1 METIQTYMRRGQTVL
16 RRIRTDRR
24 FYNALRVAVYTLT
37 GFLLSAGSIR
47 NMPLPLPLALLC
59 ASAGWPSV
67 CIAVGGVLGYWCFWG
82 SAFDQGVMWLAAGML
97 AVLIMG
103 DKPVTEQV
111 PLLRPA
117 VAALITAVV
126 GLVSQIWLGD
136 TTSVAM
142 YLLRLALAAG
152 ATRCFDLTARRKDPI
167 ADWLSAGIGV
177 LALAQVIIFQY
188 VGLGYVAAGALA
200 IVGTFPAAALAGLAL
215 DLAQITAM
223 PMTAVACVCFFLR
236 LLPGIKRWL
245 LYIAPGVVYIGVMA
259 ACGKWDIYPLAGLLL
274 GGVVAFFLP
283 GQKRIA
289 HRRGETGVAQVRL
302 EMVANTFSQT
312 QQLLLEVPEVPVDLQ
327 TLLLRTEER
336 ACNSCPCK
344 KGCKN
349 REQVE
354 SMDPQILYKPLLNSQ
369 DLPFQCRKSGRLLQ
383 ELRRTQELL
392 RTITADRKRQAE
404 YRSAVIQQYR
414 FLYQYLQTLS
424 DSLGRRTGR
433 TYARY
438 KPEVSFCAN
447 RKGQE
452 NGDRCFSFA
461 GVGHRHYVVLC
472 DGMGT
477 GLGAAEEG
485 RIAGGMLKKLL
496 TAGFPAEHALQ
507 SLNSLCALRGAAG
520 AATVDLC
527 ELELDSGKGCI
538 YKWGAAP
545 SYLLSALGTEKIGT
559 ATPPPGLSVTE
570 SRETAY
576 RLSLRRGETLV
587 MLSDGVGGEDALRL
601 CFAAPDMQPEDLA
614 AMVLDAGSRVGSD
627 DATVAVVRLLS
638 DLPR

>member
-16 RRIRTDRR
+16 RQIRTDRR
-24 FYNALRVAVYTLT
+24 FYNALRVAIYILA
-37 GFLLSAGSIR
+37 GFLLSAASIR
-47 NMPLPLPLALLC
+47 NLPLPLPLSLLC

-67 CIAVGGVLGYWCFWG
+67 CIAVGGVLGYWHFWG
-82 SAFDQGVMWLAAGML
+82 SGFEQGIMWLASGMV

-103 DKPVTEQV
+103 DRPVTERV

-117 VAALITAVV
+117 VATLITAVV
-126 GLVSQIWLGD
+126 GLGCQIWLGD
-136 TTSVAM
+136 TTSVPM
-142 YLLRLALAAG
+142 YLLRLALTAG

-167 ADWLSAGIGV
+167 ADWLSAGLGV
-177 LALAQVIIFQY
+177 LALAQVVIFRY

-200 IVGTFPAAALAGLAL
+200 VAGAFPAAALAGLAL

-223 PMTAVACVCFFLR
+223 PMTAVVCVCFFLR
-236 LLPGIKRWL
+236 LLPGCKRWL
-245 LYIAPGVVYIGVMA
+245 LYAAPGVVYIGVMA
-259 ACGKWDIYPLAGLLL
+259 ACGKWDMYPLTGLLL
-274 GGVVAFFLP
+274 GGGVAFLLP

-302 EMVANTFSQT
+302 EMVANTFSQA
-312 QQLLLEVPEVPVDLQ
+312 QQLLLEAPELPVDLQ
-327 TLLLRTEER
+327 ALLQRTEER
-336 ACNSCPCK
+336 ACGSCPCK
-344 KGCKN
+344 KGCRN
-349 REQVE
+349 REQVRQ
-354 SMDPQILYKPLLNSQ
+354 MDPLILRKPLLDNE
-369 DLPFQCRKSGRLLQ
+369 DLPFRCRKSGRLLQ
-383 ELRRTQELL
+383 ELRRTQEVL
-392 RTITADRKRQAE
+392 RTMVADRKKQAE
-404 YRSAVIQQYR
+404 YRSALIQQYR

-424 DSLGRRTGR
+424 DSLGSRTGR

-438 KPEVSFCAN
+438 KPVVSFCAN
-447 RKGQE
+447 RKRQE

-461 GVGHRHYVVLC
+461 GVGHRYYVVLC

-485 RIAGGMLKKLL
+485 RVAGEMLKKLL
-496 TAGFPAEHALQ
+496 AAGFPAEHALQ

-545 SYLLSALGTEKIGT
+545 SYLLSALGAEKIGT

-570 SRETAY
+570 SRETAH

-601 CFAAPDMQPEDLA
+601 CFAAPDTEPEELA
-614 AMVLDAGSRVGSD
+614 AMLLEAGGRAEND
-627 DATVAVVRLLS
+627 DATVAVVCLQP